1 MENNISVVCENGVA
15 KITLAGRLDA
25 TTAPTLMEK
34 LKELAG
40 QELKDIVFMASEL
53 EYLSSA
59 GLRVII
65 FTKQKIGAGSK
76 LFLIGA
82 QEAVLEVIEMSGLT
96 NFMAIADTYE
106 G

>member
-1 MENNISVVCENGVA
+1 MESNISVVCENGVA

-25 TTAPTLMEK
+25 TTAPVLQEELKQLM
-34 LKELAG
+34 G
-40 QELKDIVFMASEL
+40 QELKDIVFFASEL

-59 GLRVII
+59 GLRIII
-65 FTKQKIGAGSK
+65 FAKQKIGAHSN

-96 NFMAIADTYE
+96 NFMDIADSYE